1 MFFSMSLCRE
11 VKGGWEITFH
21 YSFVLAFNAGQ
32 IIGGCWVVINDSMII
47 PTGSCLCLVRGQQHK
62 NNGNRTWNHILHKV
76 TCHHH
81 RFLHQEVFFSSVSQA
96 YPFQK
101 RFSIIFH
108 LRRSRAVT
116 SSTELVIS
124 LIPLIFLDILAA
136 GLERMVRATWCGGRP
151 SGRPCR
157 RGGRG

>member
-21 YSFVLAFNAGQ
+21 YSFVLAINAGQ

-81 RFLHQEVFFSSVSQA
+81 RFLHQEVFFLV
-96 YPFQK
+96 
-101 RFSIIFH
+101 RFSGLSIPKKIFDH
-108 LRRSRAVT
+108 LSSPPVVSCDVINWARHHSAHISWYFGGGTWAKGSCHMVRRSPFR
-116 SSTELVIS
+116 
-124 LIPLIFLDILAA
+124 
-136 GLERMVRATWCGGRP
+136 
-151 SGRPCR
+151 
-157 RGGRG
+157 